1 MSFQKRGILMS
12 DGEKNEVLTQKVVK
26 LRGERETLNETI
38 HQLQTQLNSAER
50 ENEGSLYYTIQFQQ
64 LLFFYKLVF

>member
-1 MSFQKRGILMS
+1 MS
-12 DGEKNEVLTQKVVK
+12 DGEKNEVLTQKVVR